1 MVKIVSYLV
10 WFLLYA
16 VSLLPLGFYYF
27 LSDIMAWLLR
37 RVFSYRKSVVTANL
51 ARSFPEL
58 SYNEL
63 RKIEKEYY
71 KYMCDIM
78 VESIWQVSATAK
90 QVCRIV
96 EVEGVELLDR
106 MVAEHGKTVVLTGHR
121 GNWELVGAICG
132 ESEKRSKDSFAN
144 HPITVTYRI
153 AKSKISNFLFE
164 KMRMEIYRKF
174 DNNGYIV
181 GSKQFL
187 RHVAKSKGS
196 HTYIFIA
203 DQYPRIGGVPLKFLN
218 QNTFFFDGAEAVA
231 RKMNM
236 PVIYLDMIRIE
247 RRCYKMVFSLI
258 SENSAAMQKG
268 EITLAYAR
276 LLEEGIRKDK
286 YNWLW
291 SHKRWKRGF
300 TEHDVEVCNELCG
313 NVG

>member
-121 GNWELVGAICG
+121 GNWELV
-132 ESEKRSKDSFAN
+132 ERVKREA
-144 HPITVTYRI
+144 RI
-153 AKSKISNFLFE
+153 VLQI
-164 KMRMEIYRKF
+164 
-174 DNNGYIV
+174 
-181 GSKQFL
+181 
-187 RHVAKSKGS
+187 
-196 HTYIFIA
+196 
-203 DQYPRIGGVPLKFLN
+203 
-218 QNTFFFDGAEAVA
+218 
-231 RKMNM
+231 
-236 PVIYLDMIRIE
+236 IR
-247 RRCYKMVFSLI
+247 L
-258 SENSAAMQKG
+258 Q
-268 EITLAYAR
+268 
-276 LLEEGIRKDK
+276 
-286 YNWLW
+286 
-291 SHKRWKRGF
+291 
-300 TEHDVEVCNELCG
+300 
-313 NVG
+313 